1 MTLSD
6 SSAPTHGLDY
16 VLAVGGANMDI
27 VGTAHSAWLMGD
39 SNPGSVRC
47 APGGVARNVAENL
60 ARLGHTTHLLS
71 AVGDDAFGRSLLD
84 ATRTAGVHTG
94 ACSLLAQYNTSTYL
108 SLHGHQGDLTM
119 AVNDMDI
126 VNSLTPQF
134 LSAHAALI
142 SQASVV
148 FADCNLS
155 ADALAWLLSH
165 TSGKV
170 WVDAV
175 STAKCQRIRPYLQ
188 SIHLLKVNLQEAQT
202 LSGHPCST
210 PADMQANAQWL
221 HAQGVQQV
229 LISLGA
235 RGMFYS
241 DATAGHGWQNAVP
254 SDVVNVNGA
263 GDALLAG
270 WMHAMLSGTPLAQ
283 AACFA
288 DAARFAQACAA
299 LTVGCVSANHP
310 GLSVAAVTKLLT
322 DQTTTLQIAIP

>member
-1 MTLSD
+1 MTSTN
-6 SSAPTHGLDY
+6 SSAHTHSPDY
-16 VLAVGGANMDI
+16 VLVVGGANMDI

-39 SNPGSVRC
+39 SNPGLVRC
-47 APGGVARNVAENL
+47 TPGGVARNVAENL
-60 ARLGHTTHLLS
+60 ARLGRTTHLLS

-84 ATRTAGVHTG
+84 ATRAAGVNTH
-94 ACSLLAQYNTSTYL
+94 ACTTLAQHNTSTYL
-108 SLHGHQGDLTM
+108 SLHSHQGDLTM

-126 VNSLTPQF
+126 VNCITPQF
-134 LSAHAALI
+134 LSPHAPLI
-142 SQASVV
+142 SQARIV

-155 ADALAWLLSH
+155 ADALAWLLKH
-165 TSGKV
+165 THGKV

-175 STAKCQRIRPYLQ
+175 STAKCQRIRPFLQ
-188 SIHLLKVNLQEAQT
+188 DIHLLKVNQQEAQT
-202 LSGHPCST
+202 LSGLPCSS
-210 PADMQANAQWL
+210 PADMQTTAHWL

-241 DATAGHGWQNAVP
+241 DATAGHGWQNAIP
-254 SDVVNVNGA
+254 GEVVNVNGA

-288 DAARFAQACAA
+288 QACAA

-310 GLSVAAVTKLLT
+310 GLSVAAVTELLA
-322 DQTTTLQIAIP
+322 DQTTTLQSTPP